1 MEPRSQVLPQ
11 PNQQLLPPHVEPHRK
26 PLSILQSVRAARRNV
41 LEIIPAIA
49 YQQPIVSGRMGASRW
64 HMVQDPA
71 SLRRIYLDNAANY
84 PKSEVMLR
92 MLRPAI
98 GNSLF
103 NADGAEWRW
112 QRRAVAPVFAQRNVT
127 SLAPVMTATAERAS
141 QRLQAAGANVEL
153 VSEMLTATFDV
164 ICEVALSGR
173 EHFDAKVYG
182 AAIIRYFETAG
193 KASLLDFLRVPSWF
207 PRPGELLGYGA
218 VHTMHD
224 MVARAIAA
232 RRAQATGQAD
242 DLLDFMLK
250 ATDPETGRTMSAQ
263 DVLHN
268 MQFFIVAGHETTA
281 LALSWAL
288 QLLALYPDIQQEA
301 YAEARQAL
309 GDRPASLG
317 DLEHMPLGRR
327 ILEESMRLYPPVGML
342 AREVLADD
350 SLGGRAI
357 AANDVIFLPL
367 YALHRHAMLWDNPD
381 SFDPDRFLP
390 EQVKA
395 RDRYAYLPFG
405 AGPRVCVGANF
416 AMMQAQIILG
426 TLLSRFQFE
435 PGPQALPKPTMLMTV
450 RPDAGINLRVTP
462 RQDAA

>member
-1 MEPRSQVLPQ
+1 MLQTYHAI
-11 PNQQLLPPHVEPHRK
+11 LPPHVQPQRER
-26 PLSILQSVRAARRNV
+26 LTILQSVRAARRNV

-49 YQQPIVSGRMGASRW
+49 YQQPIVSGRMGARW
-64 HMVQDPA
+64 HMVQDPVA
-71 SLRRIYLDNAANY
+71 LRRIFLDNAANY

-103 NADGAEWRW
+103 TAEGADWRW
-112 QRRAVAPVFAQRNVT
+112 QRRSVAPVFAQRNVT
-127 SLAPVMTATAERAS
+127 ALAPVMTATAERAS
-141 QRLQAAGANVEL
+141 QRLTAAGPQAEL
-153 VSEMLTATFDV
+153 VGEMLTATFDV

-173 EHFDAKVYG
+173 EHFDSAVYG

-193 KASLLDFLRVPSWF
+193 KASILDFLRVPSWI
-207 PRPGELLGYGA
+207 PRPGELMGLGA

-224 MVARAIAA
+224 MVAKAIDA
-232 RRAQATGQAD
+232 RRKQATGEAD

-250 ATDPETGRTMSAQ
+250 AKDPETGRAMSPQ

-288 QLLALYPDIQQEA
+288 QLLALSPAIQQQAHE
-301 YAEARQAL
+301 EARTAL
-309 GDRPASLG
+309 GDRPAA
-317 DLEHMPLGRR
+317 LEHLDAMPLTRR

-350 SLGGRAI
+350 QLGGRDI
-357 AANDVIFLPL
+357 HANDVIFLPL
-367 YALHRHAMLWDNPD
+367 YALHRHALLWDQPNSFNPD
-381 SFDPDRFLP
+381 HFLP
-390 EQVKA
+390 KASKA

-416 AMMQAQIILG
+416 AMMQAQIILA
-426 TLLSRFQFE
+426 TLLARFHFA
-435 PGPQALPKPTMLMTV
+435 PGPGPLPKPTMLMTV
-450 RPDAGINLRVTP
+450 RPDTGINLRVTA
-462 RQDAA
+462 R

>member
-1 MEPRSQVLPQ
+1 MPQ
-11 PNQQLLPPHVEPHRK
+11 IEQPLMPPHVEPHRK
-26 PLSILQSVRAARRNV
+26 PLSLLQSVRAARQNV

-49 YQQPIVSGRMGASRW
+49 YRQPIVSGRMGARW

-71 SLRRIYLDNAANY
+71 SLRRIFLDNADNY

-92 MLRPAI
+92 MLRPAV

-103 NADGAEWRW
+103 TAEGADWRW
-112 QRRAVAPVFAQRNVT
+112 QRRSVAPVFAQRNVT
-127 SLAPVMTATAERAS
+127 TLAPVLTATAERAA
-141 QRLQAAGANVEL
+141 QRLSAAGPDAEMVG
-153 VSEMLTATFDV
+153 EMLTATFDV

-173 EHFDAKVYG
+173 EHFDAGVYG

-193 KASLLDFLRVPSWF
+193 RASLLDFLRVPSWF

-218 VHTMHD
+218 TRTMHD
-224 MVARAIAA
+224 MVARAIEA
-232 RRAQATGQAD
+232 RRQQATGAAD

-250 ATDPETGRTMSAQ
+250 AQDPETGRSMSPQ

-288 QLLALYPDIQQEA
+288 QLLALSPDIQEA
-301 YAEARQAL
+301 AHAEAHGVL
-309 GDRPASLG
+309 GDQPAR
-317 DLEHMPLGRR
+317 LEHLDAMPLSRR

-342 AREVLADD
+342 AREVRAADE
-350 SLGGRAI
+350 LGGRAI
-357 AANDVIFLPL
+357 AAHDVIFLPL
-367 YALHRHAMLWDNPD
+367 YALHRHELLWDKPNQFNPD
-381 SFDPDRFLP
+381 HFLP
-390 EQVKA
+390 AAVKA

-416 AMMQAQIILG
+416 AMMQAQIILS
-426 TLLSRFQFE
+426 TLLARFHFA
-435 PGPQALPKPTMLMTV
+435 PGALPLPRPTMLMTV
-450 RPDAGINLRVTP
+450 RPDTGINLTVTP
-462 RQDAA
+462 RQAQKA